1 MVNCVDGIAG
11 SSESKD
17 CEVIETGISS
27 FREHHRY
34 NNLVSC
40 FGNFLLEVSL
50 LIIILC

>member
-11 SSESKD
+11 SSESMD
-17 CEVIETGISS
+17 CEVIETGA

-40 FGNFLLEVSL
+40 FGNFLREVSL